1 MENFEDNPNYSKS
14 LYGDFKYKEY
24 NGKEVITTDYDFE
37 ACNKYPNYEKIQ
49 EIISNQPCSI
59 LWDCIDDRNNPKI
72 RPSWIKGYR
81 VLVNPAA
88 NDKEIKDMTVE
99 DFNYLFEMEAINRM
113 L

>member
-1 MENFEDNPNYSKS
+1 MAFDENSENYKKS

-24 NGKEVITTDYDFE
+24 NGKLVITTDYDFE

-49 EIISNQPCSI
+49 EQISNQPCNF
-59 LWDCIDDRNNPKI
+59 LWESLDDRNNPKI

-81 VLVNPAA
+81 VLVKPCY
-88 NDKEIKDMTVE
+88 DWRHDLSVE
-99 DFNYLFEMEAINRM
+99 EYNYQFEMEVINRQ